1 MVRLA
6 AFVAAGWLPPQ
17 ASGASRLGVVWAAD
31 GSFDALYGNV
41 AGCLSEGI
49 FFWWGRGGKNWIRER
64 APLILST
71 DCCAYVPLRLGK
83 RWWQCSYISWLCFLS
98 LGVNLSVPWPVWPTW
113 PMINLG
119 NWRMNFFH
127 EPHTQYI

>member
-31 GSFDALYGNV
+31 GSFDALYGIV

-49 FFWWGRGGKNWIRER
+49 FWGGEGRQNLDKR
-64 APLILST
+64 AGPFILST
-71 DCCAYVPLRLGK
+71 NCCVYVLLRLGE
-83 RWWQCSYISWLCFLS
+83 RW
-98 LGVNLSVPWPVWPTW
+98 
-113 PMINLG
+113 
-119 NWRMNFFH
+119 R
-127 EPHTQYI
+127 QYS

>member
-83 RWWQCSYISWLCFLS
+83 RW
-98 LGVNLSVPWPVWPTW
+98 
-113 PMINLG
+113 
-119 NWRMNFFH
+119 
-127 EPHTQYI
+127 